1 MNADSIEDV
10 SKTFRF
16 AAEYRQKFM
25 KDVVIDLIGYRK
37 MGHNELDQPAFTQPL
52 MYNIVKNM
60 KPVRD
65 LYREQCINEFGVS
78 EAELAAIDAFAKQN
92 LEEAY
97 VKSKTL

>member
-1 MNADSIEDV
+1 
-10 SKTFRF
+10 
-16 AAEYRQKFM
+16 
-25 KDVVIDLIGYRK
+25 
-37 MGHNELDQPAFTQPL
+37 